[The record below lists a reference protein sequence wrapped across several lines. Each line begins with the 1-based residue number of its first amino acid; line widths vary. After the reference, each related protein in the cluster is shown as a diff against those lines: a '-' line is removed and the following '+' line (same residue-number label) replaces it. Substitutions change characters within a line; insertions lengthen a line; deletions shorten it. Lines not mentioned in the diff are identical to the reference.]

1 MGYKKSAGLKTFN
14 AANIIFLSVV
24 SFCMFLPFLIILSVS
39 FSSES
44 SVLLN
49 GYGLW
54 PAEFSLEAF
63 KFVLEAG
70 TIGNG
75 YIVSTFVTIVGTLIA
90 VVVTAMAGYA
100 VSRKNLK
107 YRNFFA
113 LAFYFTMVFNGG
125 LVPWYMMVSNLG
137 LRDKIWA
144 LIIPMA
150 FNPFNMLL
158 IRNFFQ
164 TIPDSLVESGK
175 LDGAGELKIFLKII
189 LPISLPGMATIT
201 LFYMLAFWN
210 DWWLALLYIDNY
222 RLYPL
227 QFLLRRIQ
235 SNIVY
240 AMQGMN
246 QVVKQGQ
253 IPKETVQMAMCVL
266 TIGPI
271 VFVYPF
277 IQRYFV
283 KGITIGAVKG

>member
-1 MGYKKSAGLKTFN
+1 MKYNQGAGLKIFN
-14 AANIIFLSVV
+14 TANFIFLSII

-39 FSSES
+39 FSSEN
-44 SVLLN
+44 SVIVH
-49 GYGLW
+49 GYNLW
-54 PAEFSLEAF
+54 PLEFSLEAYG
-63 KFVLEAG
+63 FVLKAG
-70 TIGNG
+70 TIGRG
-75 YIVSTFVTIVGTLIA
+75 YVVSTFVTIVGTLLA
-90 VVVTAMAGYA
+90 VTITSMAGYA
-100 VSRKNLK
+100 ISRKHLK

-125 LVPWYMMVSNLG
+125 LVPWYMTVSNLG
-137 LRDKIWA
+137 MRNKIWA
-144 LIIPMA
+144 LIIPMI

-158 IRNFFQ
+158 ARNFFQ
-164 TIPDSLVESGK
+164 TLPDSLVESGK
-175 LDGAGELKIFLKII
+175 LDGAGELTIFRRII

-210 DWWLALLYIDNY
+210 DWWLALLFIDDY
-222 RLYPL
+222 MLYPL